1 MTKDKALELLHSKMQ
16 SVNLRK
22 HCYAV
27 AAVMRSL
34 AEYFA
39 KKDKSA
45 DAKAMADKWEVV
57 GILHDGDYE
66 ETKSTPDKHTVLMA
80 EWLKEKGES
89 DKEILDAILS
99 HNFSHT
105 GQNSPKNKLEWSLF
119 CCDELTG
126 LIVAVTLIRPDPPSP
141 EASEGQGK
149 KLKYVTVDNILKK
162 WNQKSFAAGV
172 KREQIE
178 MCEEKLGIK
187 LPDFIAIALKAMQEI
202 NVILGL

>member
-1 MTKDKALELLHSKMQ
+1 MITKTEALELLHANMQ

-27 AAVMRSL
+27 GAVMKAL
-34 AEYFA
+34 AIRLNPEIE
-39 KKDKSA
+39 KKTEGRELVER
-45 DAKAMADKWEVV
+45 WEII

-66 ETKSTPDKHTVLMA
+66 KTKETPEKHTILMA
-80 EWLKEKGES
+80 EWLKEKGET
-89 DKEILDAILS
+89 DRKILEAILS

-105 GQNSPKNKLEWSLF
+105 GNNPPKNNLEWSLY

-126 LIVAVTLIRPDPPSP
+126 LIVAVTLVRP
-141 EASEGQGK
+141 EK
-149 KLKYVTVDNILKK
+149 KLSLVTAENILSK
-162 WNQKSFAAGV
+162 WNQKSFAGGV

-187 LPDFIAIALKAMQEI
+187 LPEFIKISLSAMQGISEE
-202 NVILGL
+202 LGL

>member
-1 MTKDKALELLHSKMQ
+1 MTREQALKLLHSKMQ
-16 SVNLRK
+16 SQNLRK

-34 AEYFA
+34 AVYFA
-39 KKDKSA
+39 SKDKSA
-45 DAKAMADKWEVV
+45 DAKAVADKWEVV
-57 GILHDGDYE
+57 GLLHDGDYE
-66 ETKSTPDKHTVLMA
+66 ETKATPEKHTILMA
-80 EWLKEKGES
+80 EWLKEKGET

-105 GQNSPKNKLEWSLF
+105 GQNPPKNNLEWSLF

-126 LIVAVTLIRPDPPSP
+126 LIVAVTLVRP
-141 EASEGQGK
+141 EK
-149 KLKYVTVDNILKK
+149 KLASVTVENILSK
-162 WNQKSFAAGV
+162 WDSKSFAAGV

-187 LPDFIAIALKAMQEI
+187 LNNFIAIALKAMQNI
-202 NVILGL
+202 SKDLGL